1 MISNTKKLIW
11 ILITILVVIIIT
23 VLISSRPVSAPSV
36 SSTSISSTTD
46 MVSSS
51 ASEDE
56 DIDSGLSLIHATF
69 ICPAGETINVVFH
82 NGEPSFVDLA
92 LPDGRILRVPQAL
105 SADGARYAT
114 ENEMFVFWNK
124 GNEAFIEENGVI
136 TLNNC
141 VLSDLPVTTTAP
153 DITTVANPASIYC
166 QEKGG
171 QLKIASRPDNSQ
183 YGLCYFDDNRA
194 CEEWAMFRGDCPIG
208 GVKTTGY
215 DTEAQKFCAWSGGH
229 TLAVPNAVCTFNDGS
244 SCLVEDFYTA
254 ACQKGENH

>member
-1 MISNTKKLIW
+1 MISNKRKLIW
-11 ILITILVVIIIT
+11 ILITVLVVIIII

-36 SSTSISSTTD
+36 PSASIGSSTVD
-46 MVSSS
+46 VVSSS
-51 ASEDE
+51 APE
-56 DIDSGLSLIHATF
+56 DIDEELSLIHATF
-69 ICPAGETINVVFH
+69 ICPGGEMINAVFH
-82 NGEPSFVDLA
+82 NGENSFVDLA

-124 GNEAFIEENGVI
+124 GDKAFIEENGAI
-136 TLNNC
+136 TLNDC
-141 VLSDLPVTTTAP
+141 VSSELPATTTP
-153 DITTVANPASIYC
+153 DITAVANPASIYC

-171 QLKIASRPDNSQ
+171 QLEIASRPDNSQ

-229 TLAVPNAVCTFNDGS
+229 TLAVPNAVCTFDDGS
-244 SCLVEDFYTA
+244 SCLADDFYIG
-254 ACQKGENH
+254 ACQKGENN